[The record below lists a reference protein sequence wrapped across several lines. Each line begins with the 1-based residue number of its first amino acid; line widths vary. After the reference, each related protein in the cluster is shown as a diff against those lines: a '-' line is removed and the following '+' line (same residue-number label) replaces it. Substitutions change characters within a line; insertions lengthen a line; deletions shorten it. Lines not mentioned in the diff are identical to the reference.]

1 MKRLIVVWMV
11 VLAVAVVAAIP
22 ALAQGVPDALDTS
35 VSGNNTPLMDEG
47 SEALS
52 NGPQPDVAPPPE
64 TPREST
70 PSLDPSLPETSLAV
84 VPSSNVSPPNIGEQK
99 AGDEIE
105 ANEAIED
112 QGVRSDPAREIGKQ
126 EVDSHQT
133 EREADEEQEVEDRE
147 VEIDGI
153 GKVGIGKAG
162 IDKAGA
168 EKAGDPKQETEQDA
182 DSGDADQSVDVIN
195 TGDNVNLCLA
205 VLQTANT
212 GNAQNAQGVVQD
224 VSEAD
229 EVELEGGGSITITPQ
244 LIVDCRQIIYQIV
257 TGQQPGAGSGDRDAI
272 LRGAAL
278 RGVGNVPGF
287 GQLGIG
293 TNRAALK
300 VAGTSSAGLS
310 KAAARSS
317 LPRTGGGALLGLG
330 AGVVLVTGGLSV
342 RRIFR

>member
-1 MKRLIVVWMV
+1 MKRLIGVWAV
-11 VLAVAVVAAIP
+11 VLAVAVVVAIP

-35 VSGNNTPLMDEG
+35 TSGNNTPLMDKG
-47 SEALS
+47 SEASS
-52 NGPQPDVAPPPE
+52 NGPPPDVPPPPD
-64 TPREST
+64 TPPEST
-70 PSLDPSLPETSLAV
+70 ASLDPSLPETSLPV
-84 VPSSNVSPPNIGEQK
+84 VPSSNVSPSNIGEQK

-105 ANEAIED
+105 ANKAIED
-112 QGVRSDPAREIGKQ
+112 QGVRSDPVREIGDQ
-126 EVDSHQT
+126 EVGSHQA
-133 EREADEEQEVEDRE
+133 EREVDKEQEAEDRE
-147 VEIDGI
+147 VELDGI
-153 GKVGIGKAG
+153 GKVGIG
-162 IDKAGA
+162 KAGA

-212 GNAQNAQGVVQD
+212 GNAQNTQGVVQD
-224 VSEAD
+224 GSEAD
-229 EVELEGGGSITITPQ
+229 EVELEGGSSITITPQ

-272 LRGAAL
+272 LRSAAL
-278 RGVGNVPGF
+278 SGGSVPGF
-287 GQLGIG
+287 GQLSIG

-300 VAGTSSAGLS
+300 VAGTSSSGLS

-330 AGVVLVTGGLSV
+330 AGVVLVTGGLAV

>member
-22 ALAQGVPDALDTS
+22 ALAQGGPDALDTS
-35 VSGNNTPLMDEG
+35 TSGNNTPLMDEG
-47 SEALS
+47 SEAPS
-52 NGPQPDVAPPPE
+52 NGPQPDILPPPE
-64 TPREST
+64 TPPEST
-70 PSLDPSLPETSLAV
+70 PSLDPSLPETSLPV
-84 VPSSNVSPPNIGEQK
+84 VPSSNVSPPNIAEQK
-99 AGDEIE
+99 SGDEIE